1 MQKALFILGQLND
14 DDVEWL
20 ADEGQ
25 RHKYEEGTQ
34 LIEQGKPNEYFFI
47 LLRGHVSIS
56 VAGIGEVAVDSSGEV
71 LGEMSLIDARMS
83 SATVT
88 ALEDSYVLRLAHET
102 LHRQVLED
110 LGFGMRFYRALA
122 TFLSERLRSSQAQ
135 LDYDE
140 ETPLDPHQEQKGELD
155 MNVLD
160 NIHVA
165 GARFD
170 RLLKRMMSD
179 SSG

>member
-20 ADEGQ
+20 IKEGV
-25 RHKYEEGTQ
+25 RHKYAGGAR

-47 LLRGHVSIS
+47 LLEGHVSIA
-56 VAGIGEVAVDSSGEV
+56 VEGFGEVAVESSGEV
-71 LGEMSLIDARMS
+71 LGEMSLIDSRLP

-88 ALEDSYVLRLAHET
+88 ALEDCYVLRVAHET
-102 LHRQVLED
+102 LRRQVRED

-122 TFLSERLRSSQAQ
+122 TFLSERLRSSQLQ
-135 LDYDE
+135 LDFDE

-155 MNVLD
+155 VNVLD

-170 RLLKRMMSD
+170 RLLKRMMSAR
-179 SSG
+179 SS

>member
-20 ADEGQ
+20 IEQGS
-25 RHKYEEGTQ
+25 RHKYEEGAR
-34 LIEQGKPNEYFFI
+34 LIEQGKPNEHVFV
-47 LLRGHVSIS
+47 LLTGHVSIS
-56 VAGIGEVAVDSSGEV
+56 VAGIGEVAVEGSGEV
-71 LGEMSLIDARMS
+71 LGEMSLVDSRPP

-88 ALEDSYVLRLAHET
+88 ALEECYVLRLSHE
-102 LHRQVLED
+102 VLRRHVAED
-110 LGFGMRFYRALA
+110 HGFGMRFYRALA

-140 ETPLDPHQEQKGELD
+140 ETPLDPNQEQKGELD

-170 RLLKRMMSD
+170 RLLKRMMNARSA
-179 SSG
+179 